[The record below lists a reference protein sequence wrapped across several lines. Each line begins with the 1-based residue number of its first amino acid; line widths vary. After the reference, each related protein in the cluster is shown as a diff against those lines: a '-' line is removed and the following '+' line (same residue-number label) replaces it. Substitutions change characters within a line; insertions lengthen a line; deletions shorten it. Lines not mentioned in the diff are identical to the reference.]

1 MIVKNYNR
9 YNLDD
14 LSLFNRVACMNFNNL
29 CYLCRV
35 FALLDVYL
43 DDRDAALSVLETS
56 PDLLPKLFTLA
67 GSIGAGE
74 RQIVMENHCE
84 ELRALFKEYVRP
96 VHHELS
102 TEKRRSNM
110 PCQFDITREFPLVFG
125 CVFLRELTSV
135 HYVCDPGDNAPGK
148 QPRGALIFADKP
160 FPERVSYS
168 KILENVH

>member
-1 MIVKNYNR
+1 M
-9 YNLDD
+9 
-14 LSLFNRVACMNFNNL
+14 
-29 CYLCRV
+29 CRV

-56 PDLLPKLFTLA
+56 PDLLPKLLTLA
-67 GSIGAGE
+67 RSIDPGE

-125 CVFLRELTSV
+125 CVFSRELTSV
-135 HYVCDPGDNAPGK
+135 HYVCDPGDNVPGK
-148 QPRGALIFADKP
+148 QPRGALIFADKA
-160 FPERVSYS
+160 FPERVSYRKNQVQFIELYHQTGTLLQYNS
-168 KILENVH
+168 AVNGMKPSWFL

>member
-1 MIVKNYNR
+1 M
-9 YNLDD
+9 
-14 LSLFNRVACMNFNNL
+14 

-67 GSIGAGE
+67 GSIDAGE

-125 CVFLRELTSV
+125 CVFSRELTSV